1 LISERFEAQAQQRTE
16 VGSVDDNSRRAAQAA
31 RRPMVDGTTGSG
43 LPRRPPQANLLPG
56 AAAEGFDV
64 ERDLPVSREPEEV
77 RGRLERFA
85 VGRELAR
92 LEENEPLLPPNP
104 MTAASPL
111 ASSPIRPPAAPMR
124 PLNVPKPAP
133 SKPALAKPA
142 PVKPTPAPAAPKP
155 DPKPAAKSSP
165 PPPTL
170 PAPPPGSLSPLP
182 TGWDEPWGDGW
193 RSFRPGRP

>member
-1 LISERFEAQAQQRTE
+1 M
-16 VGSVDDNSRRAAQAA
+16 DDNSRRAAQAA
-31 RRPMVDGTTGSG
+31 RLPMVDGTTESG

-56 AAAEGFDV
+56 AAAEEFGLDR
-64 ERDLPVSREPEEV
+64 ELSLSREPEEV

-92 LEENEPLLPPNP
+92 LEESEPLLPPNP

-111 ASSPIRPPAAPMR
+111 ASSPVRPPAPPAPPQPR
-124 PLNVPKPAP
+124 TVTPATPVPPPTAPPAPPAP
-133 SKPALAKPA
+133 S
-142 PVKPTPAPAAPKP
+142 V
-155 DPKPAAKSSP
+155 
-165 PPPTL
+165 L

-182 TGWDEPWGDGW
+182 AGWDEPWGDGW

>member
-1 LISERFEAQAQQRTE
+1 M
-16 VGSVDDNSRRAAQAA
+16 DDNSRRAAQAA
-31 RRPMVDGTTGSG
+31 RLPMVDGTTESG

-56 AAAEGFDV
+56 AAAEGFDP

-92 LEENEPLLPPNP
+92 LEESEPLLPPNP

-111 ASSPIRPPAAPMR
+111 ASSPVRPPA
-124 PLNVPKPAP
+124 PA
-133 SKPALAKPA
+133 PA
-142 PVKPTPAPAAPKP
+142 PVQPR
-155 DPKPAAKSSP
+155 AAKP
-165 PPPTL
+165 PLPT
-170 PAPPPGSLSPLP
+170 PPPGSLSPLP
-182 TGWDEPWGDGW
+182 AGWDEPWGDGW

>member
-31 RRPMVDGTTGSG
+31 RRPTVDGTTESG

-92 LEENEPLLPPNP
+92 LEEIEPLLPPNP

-124 PLNVPKPAP
+124 PLNV
-133 SKPALAKPA
+133 SKPAAKP
-142 PVKPTPAPAAPKP
+142 APKP
-155 DPKPAAKSSP
+155 DPKPAAQSTPQSAP
-165 PPPTL
+165 QPTL